1 MAIESQP
8 VVGRIDTPVINALC
22 NDRSEGGEVGG
33 GRGNQQQ
40 CTGSTRLPALC
51 RNCQGGDAS
60 RDVPARPACLRCV
73 EEAERGGDT
82 SGDLLA
88 RPACLRSVYRRL
100 RGGGGNRLEF

>member
-73 EEAERGGDT
+73 EEAERGG
-82 SGDLLA
+82 GYQRRFAGPA
-88 RPACLRSVYRRL
+88 RLPAQCVLYRRL
-100 RGGGGNRLEF
+100 RGGGGTG

>member
-51 RNCQGGDAS
+51 RNSQGGDAS
-60 RDVPARPACLRCV
+60 RDVPARPAWSACIPKTRGQQAENGPEIDLQ
-73 EEAERGGDT
+73 EAY
-82 SGDLLA
+82 LA
-88 RPACLRSVYRRL
+88 RLTALKGSPD
-100 RGGGGNRLEF
+100 GH